1 MRTVCVGRRLTC
13 GDKSPWMGE
22 LLFEGSSEVV
32 AMWLGPE
39 FLEMP
44 LSRGLTKHNNG

>member
-1 MRTVCVGRRLTC
+1 VTTVYVGRRLTR
-13 GDKSPWMGE
+13 GDKSLWMGE
-22 LLFEGSSEVV
+22 SLFEGSLEVV

-44 LSRGLTKHNNG
+44 LSRGLTKHNG

>member
-1 MRTVCVGRRLTC
+1 MTTVCVGQWLTC
-13 GDKSPWMGE
+13 GDKSQWMGE

-39 FLEMP
+39 FLEMC
-44 LSRGLTKHNNG
+44 LSRGLTKHNG